1 MLCLILPLLL
11 GFQDITLPPEIKTE
25 SGKFIIITAQTKGD
39 EVKFV
44 PLSDG
49 LQILDRTLLKDPK
62 SLVVVANKN
71 GSYKILAYT
80 QVAGKLSDPAF
91 TEIKVGEKEPLP
103 PNNNALKEI
112 VQSVYGADASPNK
125 EPAKNALLQGFTDL
139 AKALPEL
146 DSVGALNAKLKA
158 LLAGKISNNEISALR
173 DVISDHLK
181 AQFGLN
187 PNASLDPTKA
197 KQVIDG
203 IIDALK
209 SL

>member
-1 MLCLILPLLL
+1 MLSLILPLLL

-80 QVAGKLSDPAF
+80 AVAGKLSDPAF
-91 TEIKVGEKEPLP
+91 TEIRVGEKEPLS

-125 EPAKNALLQGFTDL
+125 EPAKNALLQGFIDL
-139 AKALPEL
+139 GKALPEL
-146 DSVGALNAKLKA
+146 DSVGSLNAKLKA
-158 LLAGKISNNEISALR
+158 LLAGKIPNNEISALR

-181 AQFGLN
+181 EQFGLN
-187 PNASLDPTKA
+187 PNASLDVKA
-197 KQVIDG
+197 KQVIHG

-209 SL
+209 IL